1 MGKIVNAP
9 WGGTGLARTWRSWAK
24 ITERVGLLLLIAVLA
39 AVSWLLA
46 VRAFEIL
53 LDMLE

>member
-1 MGKIVNAP
+1 MARQGEV
-9 WGGTGLARTWRSWAK
+9 GLARTGRSWAK

-46 VRAFEIL
+46 VRAFEML
-53 LDMLE
+53 LNMLE